1 VGLTPVQSE
10 WRQTKIDNELFTGTA
25 YHRVYRCPVG
35 SLEADLA
42 TLTLGKVLPV
52 AEGGVSTSYVGDPR
66 LIFPVKCREK
76 GEGGQVTI
84 DATYVK
90 IDVTGTAGTYNE
102 TTKSRRATTHDDGE
116 SMTIIAIA
124 TTLTDA
130 SIPARGYTE
139 AGALPAAATDWCCAS
154 AQKTPAWEGGRV
166 LVIAEFVK
174 SRLQSAT

>member
-35 SLEADLA
+35 SLATDLA
-42 TLTLGKVLPV
+42 TLTLGKALPV
-52 AEGGVSTSYVGDPR
+52 AEGGVSTANVGDPR
-66 LIFPVKCREK
+66 LVFPVKCREK

-84 DATYVK
+84 DAVYVQ
-90 IDVTGTAGTYNE
+90 IDVSGTAGTYNE
-102 TTKSRRATTHDDGE
+102 TTKSRRSTTYDNGE
-116 SMTIIAIA
+116 RMTIIAIA

-139 AGALPAAATDWCCAS
+139 AAALPTAATDWCCAS
-154 AQKTPAWEGGRV
+154 VQKTPAWEGGRV
-166 LVIAEFVK
+166 LIVAEFIK
-174 SRLQSAT
+174 TRLEASN